1 MVAVPGKEEEEQ
13 AVASSSR
20 PPSFS
25 SKIAPGFGKEENI
38 STTELPATGRSIDFG
53 VHRGRQ
59 RIDFWP
65 MAQKSVKYT
74 REDVFPK
81 LP

>member
-13 AVASSSR
+13 AVASSP

-59 RIDFWP
+59 RIDFRLL
-65 MAQKSVKYT
+65 AQKKAYERKIYKVRRLS
-74 REDVFPK
+74 
-81 LP
+81 